1 MKEEMVN
8 SMYELLRDRGN
19 DLYIQYADFDHCD
32 VHFHQCIELALLEAG
47 EMVIT
52 VNGKSEAF
60 RRGQKG
66 LAFIASYDV
75 HHILRSDD
83 SKIIVCIIPA
93 FFLKGFFEAADE
105 LNYQSCFIKDQEFID
120 KIWLLLKELMEHK
133 KSNLLLVKGI
143 VYTILGHLIESK
155 MLKTAN
161 DPAPNQLTQKVL
173 EYLNNNFKSKIT
185 LDTLAAEF
193 NYSKYYFSKIFNQYF
208 ACNLST
214 YVNMLR
220 ATYVAAQLNE
230 NSAEKN
236 IVELAFD
243 AGFDSMRTFYRSF
256 YQLFKTSPKN
266 FKKQMYCQ
274 QKAIK

>member
-93 FFLKGFFEAADE
+93 FFLKGF
-105 LNYQSCFIKDQEFID
+105 LRRQTNLIIK
-120 KIWLLLKELMEHK
+120 
-133 KSNLLLVKGI
+133 
-143 VYTILGHLIESK
+143 
-155 MLKTAN
+155 A
-161 DPAPNQLTQKVL
+161 VL
-173 EYLNNNFKSKIT
+173 
-185 LDTLAAEF
+185 
-193 NYSKYYFSKIFNQYF
+193 
-208 ACNLST
+208 
-214 YVNMLR
+214 
-220 ATYVAAQLNE
+220 
-230 NSAEKN
+230 
-236 IVELAFD
+236 
-243 AGFDSMRTFYRSF
+243 
-256 YQLFKTSPKN
+256 
-266 FKKQMYCQ
+266 
-274 QKAIK
+274 